1 MRKVDDYIKEKMKK
15 EPNFKARYDLISQ
28 KAAVVKK
35 IIEYRIKYNLSQAEL
50 AEEIG
55 VTQQYISKI
64 EEGEFSNLG
73 TVENI
78 LHYIGYRLKI
88 EVVRLPKSHLLSKK
102 HTEQLTAV

>member
-1 MRKVDDYIKEKMKK
+1 MKKVDDYIKEKAKND
-15 EPNFKARYDLISQ
+15 PNFKSRYDLITQ
-28 KAAVVKK
+28 KAAVAKK
-35 IIEYRIKYNLSQAEL
+35 IIEYRIKHNLSQAEL

-78 LHYIGYRLKI
+78 LHHLGYRLKI
-88 EVVRLPKSHLLSKK
+88 EAVRLPKSYIK